1 MANVLFGKR
10 IIYGNVKN
18 AENGTDLGDDVINV
32 HGMYTKADAVDSE
45 TIFADIAH
53 NEQRYFLPYE
63 SGDRLEIIDDKTL
76 EIVAEFVVESAA
88 VISDDGSKIKIN
100 GHFTNGQAANVK
112 KNFLIEIPDKMPDAH
127 IHNNSFSRFPNLR
140 ASGAGKIVIEN
151 NAVCNATSA
160 ILALDLAKYWSE
172 SGRIRELAFR
182 NNIIENWRGEC
193 AVLVGAS
200 GFEPDNCPKIHDRIE
215 ICENTFKGTKKCVI
229 NISGVKRSVIRNNK
243 CEPDLEIL
251 IDGKSAKQG

>member
-1 MANVLFGKR
+1 M
-10 IIYGNVKN
+10 
-18 AENGTDLGDDVINV
+18 GDDVINV

-215 ICENTFKGTKKCVI
+215 ICENTFKGTKKMRDQHQRCKK
-229 NISGVKRSVIRNNK
+229 KRY
-243 CEPDLEIL
+243 P
-251 IDGKSAKQG
+251 Q

>member
-1 MANVLFGKR
+1 MSKTEITYRLTNYKNSYAGKYWNGGLNDEKLSENNWGKTNSKIGTGNRYGDAFQCYVFSLFMANVLFGKR

-32 HGMYTKADAVDSE
+32 HGMYTKADAIDSE

-112 KNFLIEIPDKMPDAH
+112 KNFLIEIPDKMPDTH

-160 ILALDLAKYWSE
+160 ILALDLAKYWYE

-182 NNIIENWRGEC
+182 NNIIEN
-193 AVLVGAS
+193 
-200 GFEPDNCPKIHDRIE
+200 
-215 ICENTFKGTKKCVI
+215 
-229 NISGVKRSVIRNNK
+229 
-243 CEPDLEIL
+243 
-251 IDGKSAKQG
+251 